1 MRKGT
6 TRTTQ
11 DKLSNRGRSAQKVE
25 IRFFIKFVFSLLYEN
40 IVFSLHFDMLGLIY
54 KRSEVS

>member
-6 TRTTQ
+6 TR
-11 DKLSNRGRSAQKVE
+11 DKLSNHGKSAQ
-25 IRFFIKFVFSLLYEN
+25 RSRYDFFIKFVFSLLYEN
-40 IVFSLHFDMLGLIY
+40 TVFSLHFDMLGLIY

>member
-6 TRTTQ
+6 TWA
-11 DKLSNRGRSAQKVE
+11 KLSNRGRSAQ
-25 IRFFIKFVFSLLYEN
+25 RSRYDFLSNLFFRYYEN
-40 IVFSLHFDMLGLIY
+40 SVFSLHFDMLGLIY